1 MSAVAIRPRRSMM
14 WFAVLAILMVIASY
28 IFVIALAV
36 VCVYFPFQLLMSEA
50 SAGTNSLML
59 FLFGLIVAGG
69 LLWSLVPRTDKFTP
83 PGPQLS
89 RSQQPRLFA
98 ELEAIAASLNEPM
111 PKEVYLTGEVNAWVA
126 DRGGM
131 LGFGSRRVMGL
142 GIPLMSVLTV
152 SQFRAVLA
160 HEFAHYYG
168 GDTSLGPWVYKT
180 KMAMVRTFQTMGS
193 VGALARFAVLAV
205 MHLVVSGILR
215 AYFAIFLRATNLVS
229 RKQEFRADEL
239 ACLVVGP
246 KPLMDGLRVIH
257 GAGPAWVPYW
267 NSEVSS
273 LVNSGVVPPLSDGF
287 SRFLAAPGIAPLV
300 AANIEKEL
308 QEGKASPYDTHPPL
322 RERIAAAELL
332 PPASAPDDPRL
343 ASQLLEQPEEVDK
356 LFLQALNPS
365 LQTATLRSVPWDQIK
380 NEVTVP
386 SWRKLV
392 SEHGNK
398 FGSVTLESVP
408 DLLPKLFDIGEKLP
422 NPRGRL
428 LDRNQKASYAA
439 ELVAVG
445 LALAML
451 ENGWDL
457 QYQPGVFRFQ
467 RDGNVINP
475 FEEVNN
481 LFTQKASPETWAA
494 RSREWGV
501 SQVVIFSQS
510 CVEALP
516 ESSQATD

>member
-229 RKQEFRADEL
+229 SRSS
-239 ACLVVGP
+239 VP
-246 KPLMDGLRVIH
+246 MSW
-257 GAGPAWVPYW
+257 PAW
-267 NSEVSS
+267 
-273 LVNSGVVPPLSDGF
+273 
-287 SRFLAAPGIAPLV
+287 
-300 AANIEKEL
+300 
-308 QEGKASPYDTHPPL
+308 
-322 RERIAAAELL
+322 
-332 PPASAPDDPRL
+332 
-343 ASQLLEQPEEVDK
+343 
-356 LFLQALNPS
+356 
-365 LQTATLRSVPWDQIK
+365 
-380 NEVTVP
+380 
-386 SWRKLV
+386 
-392 SEHGNK
+392 
-398 FGSVTLESVP
+398 
-408 DLLPKLFDIGEKLP
+408 
-422 NPRGRL
+422 
-428 LDRNQKASYAA
+428 
-439 ELVAVG
+439 
-445 LALAML
+445 
-451 ENGWDL
+451 GW
-457 QYQPGVFRFQ
+457 G
-467 RDGNVINP
+467 
-475 FEEVNN
+475 
-481 LFTQKASPETWAA
+481 
-494 RSREWGV
+494 RSR
-501 SQVVIFSQS
+501 
-510 CVEALP
+510 
-516 ESSQATD
+516 